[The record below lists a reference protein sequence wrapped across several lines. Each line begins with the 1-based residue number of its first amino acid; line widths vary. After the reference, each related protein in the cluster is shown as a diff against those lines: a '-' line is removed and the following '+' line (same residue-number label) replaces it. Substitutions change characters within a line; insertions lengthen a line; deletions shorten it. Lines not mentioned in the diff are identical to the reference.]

1 MTNVVFSA
9 KDLVLAFARIKG
21 AAFFD
26 GYAVD
31 LSRFTKIDTI
41 NISAE
46 KVKRS
51 LTLLITDIYGIV
63 TAENKQAFVIK
74 TLNFVVDSGLLNL
87 TAHILSYQV
96 DVLVLIRTKV
106 LI

>member
-1 MTNVVFSA
+1 
-9 KDLVLAFARIKG
+9 
-21 AAFFD
+21 
-26 GYAVD
+26 